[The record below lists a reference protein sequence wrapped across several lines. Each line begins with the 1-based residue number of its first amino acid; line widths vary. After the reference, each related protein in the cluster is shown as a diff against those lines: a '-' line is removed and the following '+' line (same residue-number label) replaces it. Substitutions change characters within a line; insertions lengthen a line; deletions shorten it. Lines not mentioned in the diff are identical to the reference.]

1 MIALPSVNTMLEK
14 KYARGKEKS
23 FSPLVMAY
31 LGIIIDK
38 DKGVTMRL
46 IEYLKKEGITQ
57 AKFARKIKM
66 SPAGVC
72 RIIKGNRFPRP
83 ETILAIDFWTQGQV
97 THDDFYKEA
106 QANKQ
111 SDVSQ
116 V

>member
-1 MIALPSVNTMLEK
+1 MNALPSVNTMLKKIQGEK
-14 KYARGKEKS
+14 L
-23 FSPLVMAY
+23 FFIPPLKKGEEMQ
-31 LGIIIDK
+31 LID
-38 DKGVTMRL
+38 
-46 IEYLKKEGITQ
+46 YLKQEGISQ

-66 SPAGVC
+66 SPAGIC

-97 THDDFYKEA
+97 THDDFYKQA
-106 QANKQ
+106 QAQQQ

>member
-1 MIALPSVNTMLEK
+1 MNALPSVNTMLEK
-14 KYARGKEKS
+14 KYKGEKL
-23 FSPLVMAY
+23 FFIPLPLKKGEDMQ
-31 LGIIIDK
+31 LID
-38 DKGVTMRL
+38 
-46 IEYLKKEGITQ
+46 YLKQEGISQ
-57 AKFARKIKM
+57 AKFARKIKL

-97 THDDFYKEA
+97 THDDFYKQA
-106 QANKQ
+106 QAQQQ

>member
-1 MIALPSVNTMLEK
+1 MQL
-14 KYARGKEKS
+14 
-23 FSPLVMAY
+23 
-31 LGIIIDK
+31 ID
-38 DKGVTMRL
+38 
-46 IEYLKKEGITQ
+46 YLKKEGISQ

-97 THDDFYKEA
+97 THDDFYKQA
-106 QANKQ
+106 QAQQQ

>member
-1 MIALPSVNTMLEK
+1 
-14 KYARGKEKS
+14 
-23 FSPLVMAY
+23 MAY
-31 LGIIIDK
+31 LGITIDEK
-38 DKGVTMRL
+38 VKNMQL
-46 IEYLKKEGITQ
+46 IDYLKQEGISQ

-97 THDDFYKEA
+97 THDDFYKQA
-106 QANKQ
+106 QAQQQ
-111 SDVSQ
+111 SDVSE

>member
-1 MIALPSVNTMLEK
+1 MITLRSVNTMLEK
-14 KYARGKEKS
+14 KYRGKNSDK
-23 FSPLVMAY
+23 FPPLKKGENMQ
-31 LGIIIDK
+31 LID
-38 DKGVTMRL
+38 
-46 IEYLKKEGITQ
+46 YLKQEGISQ
-57 AKFARKIKM
+57 AKFARKIKL

-97 THDDFYKEA
+97 THDDFYKQA

-111 SDVSQ
+111 SDVSK

>member
-1 MIALPSVNTMLEK
+1 MNALPSVNTMLEK
-14 KYARGKEKS
+14 KYRGKNSDK
-23 FSPLVMAY
+23 FPPPLKKGENMQ
-31 LGIIIDK
+31 LID
-38 DKGVTMRL
+38 
-46 IEYLKKEGITQ
+46 YLKKKGISQ

-97 THDDFYKEA
+97 THDDFYKQA
-106 QANKQ
+106 QAQQQ

>member
-1 MIALPSVNTMLEK
+1 MNALPSVNTMLEK
-14 KYARGKEKS
+14 KIQEGKNFFLFPPRKKGENMQ
-23 FSPLVMAY
+23 L
-31 LGIIIDK
+31 ID
-38 DKGVTMRL
+38 
-46 IEYLKKEGITQ
+46 YLKKEGISQ
-57 AKFARKIKM
+57 AKFARKIKL

-97 THDDFYKEA
+97 THDDFYKQA